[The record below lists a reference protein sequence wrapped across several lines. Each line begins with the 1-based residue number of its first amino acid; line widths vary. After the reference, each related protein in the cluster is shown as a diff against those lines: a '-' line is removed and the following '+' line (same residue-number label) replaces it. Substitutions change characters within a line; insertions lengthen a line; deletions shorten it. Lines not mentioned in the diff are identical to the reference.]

1 MLHWHFTPDKN
12 VRKYSKAL
20 QATDTKSNAYLRE
33 ENKAGEWAAA
43 STFSTELRL
52 MILELN

>member
-12 VRKYSKAL
+12 VRKYSKVL